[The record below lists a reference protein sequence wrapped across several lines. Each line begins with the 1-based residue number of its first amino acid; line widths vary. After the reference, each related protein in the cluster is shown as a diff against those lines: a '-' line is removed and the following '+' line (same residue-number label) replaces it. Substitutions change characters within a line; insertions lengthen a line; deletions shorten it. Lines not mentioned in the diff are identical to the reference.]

1 MCFRPESKYG
11 RTFRV
16 FCRSPTV
23 SHKPIGFP
31 PRAVSGRRSSEGTR
45 RGHGRQGPWRRH
57 PAAARARGYTV
68 RATNHSAQRS
78 SAQASRSRPLRS
90 YSSCRTAPRP
100 PRSRVS
106 YHIQT
111 HAHTSA
117 QIESAPA
124 RVYMHAC
131 THLMIS
137 ILFDCES
144 AGSIFTVRE
153 KQFGSQLYSVRA
165 D

>member
-1 MCFRPESKYG
+1 MIDYAYQHWAKNAHVSRAAQAADLLICVHRASGHKY
-11 RTFRV
+11 RRRLSV
-16 FCRSPTV
+16 
-23 SHKPIGFP
+23 
-31 PRAVSGRRSSEGTR
+31 RSSVRQTVLTASPGTCL
-45 RGHGRQGPWRRH
+45 RH
-57 PAAARARGYTV
+57 TC
-68 RATNHSAQRS
+68 

-153 KQFGSQLYSVRA
+153 KQFGSQLHSVRA